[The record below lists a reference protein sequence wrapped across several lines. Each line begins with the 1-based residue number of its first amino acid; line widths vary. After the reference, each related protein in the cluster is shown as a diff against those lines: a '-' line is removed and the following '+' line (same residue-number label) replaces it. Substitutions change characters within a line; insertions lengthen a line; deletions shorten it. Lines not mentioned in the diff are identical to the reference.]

1 MKNNF
6 VLFCVLFFSGLFFFA
21 SCSDEGVNAV
31 AYSLRSTGSNMGGD
45 TIVPPVKEDR
55 TITVEGVEFT
65 MKYIE
70 GGTFWMGAQSTNPTG
85 QNYDSLADIDES
97 PVHQVT
103 LILDCLVG
111 ETEVTQ
117 ALWEAVMG
125 TNPSYYCEADRGSH
139 PVEQVCWNDVKTFI
153 NKLNALTGL
162 TFRLP
167 TDAEWEYVARGGNLS
182 KGYLFSGSNT
192 IGEVAWYVKNCADH
206 SHPVGK
212 KAPNELGLYDM
223 SGNVWE
229 WCEDDFHENFDGAPP
244 DGSAWIDNPRN
255 AERIQRGGG
264 WAVMSSD
271 CRIADRHHLLS
282 DQSSKIIG
290 FRLVL
295 VQ

>member
-1 MKNNF
+1 MKNKSI
-6 VLFCVLFFSGLFFFA
+6 FFLALIFWGICFLT

-31 AYSLRSTGSNMGGD
+31 AYTLCSSGSNISGD
-45 TIVPPVKEDR
+45 TIVPPIKEDR
-55 TITVEGVEFT
+55 TIIVKGVEFT
-65 MKYIE
+65 MKYVE
-70 GGTFWMGAQSTNPTG
+70 GGIFWMGAQSTNPTG

-103 LILDCLVG
+103 IIWDCLVG

-125 TNPSYYCEADRGSH
+125 TNPSYYCGSDRGSH
-139 PVEQVCWNDVKTFI
+139 PVEQVSWNDVYTFI

-167 TDAEWEYVARGGNLS
+167 TDAEWEYVARGGNMS
-182 KGYLFSGSNT
+182 KGFLFSGSNT
-192 IGEVAWYVKNCADH
+192 VGEVAWYVKNCGDQ

-212 KAPNELGLYDM
+212 KLPNELGIFDM

-229 WCEDDFHENFDGAPP
+229 WCEDDFHENYYGAPS
-244 DGSAWIDNPRN
+244 DGSAWIDSPRN
-255 AERIQRGGG
+255 IERIQRGGG

-271 CRIADRHHLLS
+271 CRIADRHHLPS
-282 DQSSKIIG
+282 EQSSKIIG
-290 FRLVL
+290 FRLLL